1 MFEQSIVATQP
12 ANKTWTLGVS
22 ILAQI
27 SLVSAAILFP
37 LVYTDNLPGLS
48 KWIEGLVMPA
58 PPAAVPKPPPQQPQ
72 RAATQSTVSQFRPF
86 TAPGP
91 IPTSIDMTPDRAPIE
106 TPEIGVPWSV
116 SSSTA
121 TTNPVGRFRLD
132 ILPKPPEKQAVAVAR
147 PHEETSAPMPVSG
160 GVQEAKLLRKI
171 IPIYPQ
177 LAILAHVQGTV
188 HLVGVISKDG
198 TIRDLQ
204 VIDGSPLLI
213 KATLDAVK
221 QWVYRPTLLSGQPV
235 EVIAPIAVTFILN
248 H

>member
-48 KWIEGLVMPA
+48 QWVQGLVMPP
-58 PPAAVPKPPPQQPQ
+58 PPAAPEPLPEQPQ
-72 RAATQSTVSQFRPF
+72 RTPTQSTVSQSRVF
-86 TAPGP
+86 TEPGP
-91 IPTSIDMTPDRAPIE
+91 IPTRIDMSPDKARIE
-106 TPEIGVPWSV
+106 TTEIGVLWGIDR
-116 SSSTA
+116 A
-121 TTNPVGRFRLD
+121 TPTNPVGRYIPRSDTLPRPPDKPTVTVTRL
-132 ILPKPPEKQAVAVAR
+132 
-147 PHEETSAPMPVSG
+147 HEERAPVPVSG

-177 LAILAHVQGTV
+177 IAILAHIQGTV
-188 HLVGVISKDG
+188 HLMGVISKDG

-204 VIDGSPLLI
+204 VIDGNPLLVR
-213 KATLDAVK
+213 AALDAVR
-221 QWVYRPTLLSGQPV
+221 QWVYRPTLLSGEPV
-235 EVIAPIAVTFILN
+235 EVIAPILVTFTLN
-248 H
+248 R

>member
-48 KWIEGLVMPA
+48 QWVQGLVMPP
-58 PPAAVPKPPPQQPQ
+58 PPAAPEPPAQQTH
-72 RAATQSTVSQFRPF
+72 ATTQSTVSEHRMFTQPDHIPPIVDMRPDE
-86 TAPGP
+86 P
-91 IPTSIDMTPDRAPIE
+91 SIE
-106 TPEIGVPWSV
+106 TAEIGVPWSI
-116 SSSTA
+116 SGSTT
-121 TTNPVGRFRLD
+121 TTNPVGRYIPRID
-132 ILPKPPEKQAVAVAR
+132 TLPKPPEKQTVTVTR
-147 PHEETSAPMPVSG
+147 PHEQSQAPIPVSR

-177 LAILAHVQGTV
+177 IAIVSHVQGTV
-188 HLVGVISKDG
+188 HLVGVISKEG
-198 TIRDLQ
+198 TIRNLQ
-204 VIDGSPLLI
+204 AIDGNPLLI
-213 KATLDAVK
+213 HAALDAVR
-221 QWVYRPTLLSGQPV
+221 QWVYRPTLLNGQPI
-235 EVIAPIAVTFILN
+235 EVIAPILVTFTLS